1 MRIRHYPRLPL
12 FLPESICNT
21 LNIVFIYCSMAQLD
35 VAWLGVFV
43 QIYQTQS
50 VSRAAER
57 LGMAQASAS
66 IALNKLRHHFDDRLF
81 SRTSQGME
89 PTPKA
94 QTIYPDIQEALLR
107 IENARGSH
115 GEFCPIEAKRVF
127 RIAMTD
133 ISEVVLLPKLINH
146 LQQAAPRLVV
156 EAEKITST
164 SRRSLESGDLDL
176 AVGFTPDL
184 EAGFYQQALFAQSFV
199 CLASVAHPR
208 IQGSVS
214 RRAFSSEGHIVVST
228 SGTGHSIVDK
238 VLAKHRIERRA
249 VLRVPS
255 FLGVARIVAQ
265 TELLVIVPKLL
276 GSALALQE
284 HIQVLETPVPM
295 PHYKV
300 KQHWHERFNS
310 DPGNCWLRKTM
321 MALYAGNAMNAEF
334 NLDR

>member
-1 MRIRHYPRLPL
+1 
-12 FLPESICNT
+12 
-21 LNIVFIYCSMAQLD
+21 MAKLD
-35 VAWLGVFV
+35 VDWLGVFV
-43 QIYQTQS
+43 EIYQTRS

-81 SRTSQGME
+81 SRTAQGME
-89 PTPKA
+89 PTPRA

-107 IENARGSH
+107 IEKARGAH
-115 GEFCPIEAKRVF
+115 DEFSPAEATRVF

-146 LQQAAPRLVV
+146 LQHAAPRVVV
-156 EAEKITST
+156 EAEKISSA
-164 SRRSLESGDLDL
+164 SRRALESGDVDL
-176 AVGFTPDL
+176 AIGFTPDL

-199 CLASVAHPR
+199 CVASKAHPR

-214 RRAFSSEGHIVVST
+214 RHQFSTEGHIVVTT

-238 VLAKHRIERRA
+238 VLAKHRLARRT

-255 FLGVARIVAQ
+255 FLGVARIVVQ
-265 TELLVIVPKLL
+265 TELLVIVPTLF
-276 GSALALQE
+276 GNALASQE
-284 HIQVLETPVPM
+284 PIQLLETPVPM

-300 KQHWHERFNS
+300 KQHWHERYNS

-321 MALYAGNAMNAEF
+321 MELYAGNTMNAGQRF
-334 NLDR
+334 GTPP